1 MNSVTLLSR
10 HSSGVLNQCRSLV
23 RPPRNLPYRGI
34 YRFVSYFF
42 FVFLAGLYRTE
53 GETVRKGEL
62 LVCQGKFNYHPGLN
76 VSASFC
82 F

>member
-1 MNSVTLLSR
+1 MQILSEATEK
-10 HSSGVLNQCRSLV
+10 SSIS
-23 RPPRNLPYRGI
+23 RNLQVC
-34 YRFVSYFF
+34 FLFF